1 MTLPKWG
8 LVSTIKA
15 PCRDILNF
23 AAHHLDIGAHC
34 LHIFLDADA
43 PAARAALEAH
53 PRCHVILCDDAY
65 WAQRRKR
72 PEKHQSR
79 QSINATRAY
88 RRRPGVDWIG
98 HIDVDEFLIP
108 TRSLA
113 EELANVPDANLTARI
128 RPVEALA
135 PDPDAP
141 GGPLYFKGCHV
152 RPKLRGPETE
162 AIYPTFG
169 AHLSGGFLSHVSGKI
184 FVRTGA
190 EDIKLRIH
198 NAFEN
203 NAQIDNSHTLP
214 QTLLAHLHAP
224 SWERWPEAYR
234 YRLTQG
240 SYRAELKGAATAGT
254 TMNALFSMIETE
266 GGETA
271 LRAFYD
277 EVCTATPALRARLAA
292 HGHLHRIDLDL
303 DSKRTAHFP
312 DHA

>member
-23 AAHHLDIGAHC
+23 AAHHLDLGAHR
-34 LHIFLDADA
+34 LHIYLDVDA
-43 PAARAALEAH
+43 PEARAALEAH
-53 PRCHVILCDDAY
+53 PRCHVTLCDDAY

-72 PEKHQSR
+72 PEKHQGR
-79 QSINATRAY
+79 QSLNATRAY
-88 RRRPGVDWIG
+88 RRRPGVDWLG

-108 TRSLA
+108 TRTLA
-113 EELANVPDANLTARI
+113 EALADVPGGNLTARV

-135 PDPDAP
+135 PDPNDP
-141 GGPLYFKGCHV
+141 GGPLYFKSCHI

-162 AIYPTFG
+162 VIYPTFG

-190 EDIKLRIH
+190 EDLKLRIH
-198 NAFEN
+198 NAFVN
-203 NAQIDNSHTLP
+203 NVQIENSHTLP
-214 QTLLAHLHAP
+214 QTLLAHMHAP
-224 SWERWPEAYR
+224 SWERWLEAYR
-234 YRLTQG
+234 YRLAQG
-240 SYRAELKGAATAGT
+240 SYRAELKGAAAAGT
-254 TMNALFSMIETE
+254 PMNTLFSMIEAE

-271 LRAFYD
+271 LHAFYD
-277 EVCTATPALRARLAA
+277 EVCTATPALRERLAA
-292 HGHLHRIDLDL
+292 HGHLHQIDLDL
-303 DSKRTAHFP
+303 DAKRSTHFP